1 LADLSVHR
9 IFIHV
14 ENEKNVRE
22 DWDSMDKES
31 MDKHRLE
38 EGMVTDFEKEMS
50 YGDYLYL
57 NQILSSQHLL
67 SGHHDEMLFIVIHQT
82 SELWMKLILHEMTAA
97 TDHIQSGRLEPSF
110 KMLSRVARI
119 QQQLIQSWNVLST
132 LTPSDYMEFR
142 EKLGNS
148 SGFQSSQNRLIEF
161 AMGQKNRQILAVFR
175 HQPELYEKMMAA
187 LNQPS
192 IYDAAIGALAQRGLP
207 VDESVLNRDWSESYR
222 INASVESAWLTVYRD
237 VHKYWDLY
245 ELAEK
250 LVDIGS
256 QQQFWRFNHMSTV
269 ERIIGQRK
277 GTGGSSGVSYLK
289 KVVDQPFFP
298 ELWTLRTKL

>member
-1 LADLSVHR
+1 
-9 IFIHV
+9 
-14 ENEKNVRE
+14 
-22 DWDSMDKES
+22 MDKGPRDEHRSEES
-31 MDKHRLE
+31 
-38 EGMVTDFEKEMS
+38 MVTDFEKDMS
-50 YGDYLYL
+50 YGDYLHL
-57 NQILSSQHLL
+57 NQILSSQHRL
-67 SGHHDEMLFIVIHQT
+67 SGHHDEMLFIIIHQT
-82 SELWMKLILHEMTAA
+82 SELWMKLILHELTAA
-97 TDHIQSGRLEPSF
+97 TALIEAGCLEPSF

-119 QQQLIQSWNVLST
+119 QQQLVQSWNVLST

-148 SGFQSSQNRLIEF
+148 SGFQSYQNRLIEF
-161 AMGQKNRQILAVFR
+161 AMGQKNSQILAVFR
-175 HQPELYEKMMAA
+175 HKPELYESMMAA
-187 LNQPS
+187 LNKPS
-192 IYDAAIGALAQRGLP
+192 IYDAAIGALATRGLP
-207 VDESVLNRDWSESYR
+207 IDQSVRNRDWSVIYQG
-222 INASVESAWLTVYRD
+222 NASVENAWLTVYRD

-269 ERIIGQRK
+269 ERIIGNKK

-289 KVVDQPFFP
+289 KVVEQPFFP

>member
-1 LADLSVHR
+1 MD
-9 IFIHV
+9 
-14 ENEKNVRE
+14 EGP
-22 DWDSMDKES
+22 MDK
-31 MDKHRLE
+31 DGLE
-38 EGMVTDFEKEMS
+38 EGMVTDFDKDMS
-50 YGDYLYL
+50 YGDYLQL
-57 NQILSSQHLL
+57 NQILSSQHRL

-82 SELWMKLILHEMTAA
+82 SELWMKLILHELTAA
-97 TDHIQSGRLEPSF
+97 KDHIEAGRLEPSF

-148 SGFQSSQNRLIEF
+148 SGFQSFQNRLIEF
-161 AMGQKNRQILAVFR
+161 AMGQKNSQILAVFR
-175 HQPELYEKMMAA
+175 HQPELYESMKAT
-187 LNQPS
+187 LNKPS
-192 IYDAAIGALAQRGLP
+192 IYDAAIGALAARGLP
-207 VDESVLNRDWSESYR
+207 VDESVLNRDWPETYR
-222 INASVESAWLTVYRD
+222 ENASVESAWLTVYRD

-269 ERIIGQRK
+269 ERIIGNK
-277 GTGGSSGVSYLK
+277 TGTGGSSGVSYLK
-289 KVVDQPFFP
+289 KVVEQPFFP

>member
-1 LADLSVHR
+1 MAGLSLHR
-9 IFIHV
+9 LFINV
-14 ENEKNVRE
+14 ENQKKVKGKR
-22 DWDSMDKES
+22 DGMDKGP
-31 MDKHRLE
+31 MDKDGLE
-38 EGMVTDFEKEMS
+38 EGIVTDFDKDMS
-50 YGDYLYL
+50 YGDYLQL
-57 NQILSSQHLL
+57 NQILSSQHRL

-82 SELWMKLILHEMTAA
+82 SELWMKLILHELTAA
-97 TDHIQSGRLEPSF
+97 KDHIEAGRLEPSF

-148 SGFQSSQNRLIEF
+148 SGFQSFQNRLIEF
-161 AMGQKNRQILAVFR
+161 AMGQKNSQILAVFR
-175 HQPELYEKMMAA
+175 HQPELYESMKAT
-187 LNQPS
+187 LNKPS
-192 IYDAAIGALAQRGLP
+192 IYDAAIGALAARGLP
-207 VDESVLNRDWSESYR
+207 VDESVLNRDWPETYR
-222 INASVESAWLTVYRD
+222 ENASVESAWLTVYRD

-269 ERIIGQRK
+269 ERIIGNK
-277 GTGGSSGVSYLK
+277 TGTGGSSGVSYLK
-289 KVVDQPFFP
+289 KVVEQPFFP